1 MLHSNPFNILNEVP
15 TGIFILNNDFTI
27 AFWNKCMTQWSQ
39 LSTKKVL
46 GKKIQTIY
54 PELSKKKHA
63 LRIQNVFN
71 GGPPVLLSAQ
81 LHGDIFPCK
90 KSNGHHR
97 IFNTR
102 IKSLRANASDL
113 KTSTVHDPWDPAAE
127 IGLTSLKN
135 ISHWNIEPHPG
146 KPLQAI
152 FTLEDVT
159 DLSERI
165 QTYYIIKKELSI
177 EIERKN
183 EVENELLAS
192 KQLLLNVYNN
202 TASALVVFD
211 QENTIISCNAVNEK
225 IFGYTQDELMGQN
238 GALFFS
244 PCDKNF
250 PFFDAIRKEITLSN
264 HYEGELCMKTG
275 FDTEIICKIK
285 GSPLHENNPNEIICC
300 FDDITREKKAQRI
313 LKKQATIDPLTGTVN
328 RRHFMEQMEKEMRT
342 LSRHGYPICF
352 ALCDLDHFKIVND
365 TYGHA
370 MGDEVL
376 IYFTEMLR
384 TELRET
390 DIVGRYGGDEFIFL
404 MPHTDINEALTPLER
419 IRKNMARHR
428 FFVPS
433 DRSFCVT
440 VTMGV
445 TQISTPPKSNTT
457 AIKEALQS
465 LFVKTD
471 QALYKAKERG
481 RNCISTA

>member
-1 MLHSNPFNILNEVP
+1 MLHSKSFSILNEVP

-39 LSTKKVL
+39 LSRKDVL
-46 GKKIQTIY
+46 GKNIQTIY

-63 LRIQNVFN
+63 LRIQNVFL

-81 LHGDIFPCK
+81 LHGLIFPCM
-90 KSNGHHR
+90 KSNGRPR

-102 IKSLRANASDL
+102 IKSLPPHTPDSNP
-113 KTSTVHDPWDPAAE
+113 STVHGPSASIAE
-127 IGLTSLKN
+127 TGVTSLQSV
-135 ISHWNIEPHPG
+135 SHSDIEPHLG

-159 DLSERI
+159 ELSERI

-177 EIERKN
+177 EIEKKSK
-183 EVENELLAS
+183 VEKELISS

-202 TASALVVFD
+202 TCNALVVFD
-211 QENTIISCNAVNEK
+211 QNNTIISCNAVNEK
-225 IFGYTQDELMGQN
+225 IFGYTRDELMGQD

-244 PCDKNF
+244 PYDKKF
-250 PFFDAIRKEITLSN
+250 PFFEAIRKEITLSS

-275 FDTEIICKIK
+275 FGTKIICKVK

-300 FDDITREKKAQRI
+300 FDDITREKKAQLI
-313 LKKQATIDPLTGTVN
+313 LKKKATIDPLTGTVN
-328 RRHFMEQMEKEMRT
+328 RGYFMEQMEKEMRT
-342 LSRHGYPICF
+342 LSRHGYPVCF
-352 ALCDLDHFKIVND
+352 ALCDLDHFKTVND

-376 IYFTEMLR
+376 IFFTEMLQN
-384 TELRET
+384 ELRET
-390 DIVGRYGGDEFIFL
+390 DIVGRYGGDEFIIL
-404 MPHTDINEALTPLER
+404 MPHTGINEALTPLER
-419 IRKNMARHR
+419 IRKNMERHR

-433 DRSFCVT
+433 DRAFRVT
-440 VTMGV
+440 VTMGL
-445 TQISTPPKSNTT
+445 TQILTPPESKTT
-457 AIKEALQS
+457 AMEETLQS
-465 LFVKTD
+465 LFIKTD

-481 RNCISTA
+481 RNCICTA